1 VKAARATWFARVAAA
16 APERLIFLDETWF
29 TTAMGRLY
37 GYAPRGQRL
46 VDTLPL
52 GHWKR
57 LTFVAGLTSDGMIAP
72 RIFDGSMTGDRFED
86 YLRRALIPRSRPG
99 DVLVMD
105 NLPVHKTRSVRAV
118 LKGSGIA
125 VRYLP
130 AYSPDRNPI
139 EQAFSKLKRLAR
151 TAAERTGEG
160 LKKLVRSLPRKLHPD
175 ECRNYV
181 LHCGYQLLATKT

>member
-1 VKAARATWFARVAAA
+1 

-37 GYAPRGQRL
+37 GYAPCGQRL
-46 VDTLPL
+46 FDALPL

-57 LTFVAGLTSDGMIAP
+57 LTFVAGLTADGMIAP
-72 RIFDGSMTGDRFED
+72 RILDGSMTGDRFED

-118 LKGSGIA
+118 LKEAGVA

-130 AYSPDRNPI
+130 
-139 EQAFSKLKRLAR
+139 
-151 TAAERTGEG
+151 
-160 LKKLVRSLPRKLHPD
+160 
-175 ECRNYV
+175 
-181 LHCGYQLLATKT
+181 